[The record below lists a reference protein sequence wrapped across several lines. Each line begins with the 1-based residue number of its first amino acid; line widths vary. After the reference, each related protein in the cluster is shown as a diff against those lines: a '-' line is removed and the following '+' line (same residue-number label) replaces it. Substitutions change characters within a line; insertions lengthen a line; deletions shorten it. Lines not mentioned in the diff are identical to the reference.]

1 MPAPVLEPALDPVL
15 DHERAHLA
23 AARAQLA
30 RMRDSA
36 ASLDASRASDA
47 VSGEALGATLA
58 RRVAALTDDPS
69 TTLFFGRIDWRDP
82 AAGDAARVE
91 AGRVER
97 RPSHVERVQRGRA
110 IDEGR
115 VTRRGG
121 RGEEIGETRCVE
133 RR

>member
-58 RRVAALTDDPS
+58 RRVAALTDDPW
-69 TTLFFGRIDWRDP
+69 LADDIRELLVD
-82 AAGDAARVE
+82 AGIRATHAVLPD
-91 AGRVER
+91 GRVVVLVFAEEVEEAR
-97 RPSHVERVQRGRA
+97 RLVGDSPVL
-110 IDEGR
+110 
-115 VTRRGG
+115 
-121 RGEEIGETRCVE
+121 
-133 RR
+133 